1 MLPSNH
7 FSQDAIDWANTDIP
21 DDMMYRMLQADERFY
36 EYVRNGELRFKEDR
50 SKNMFIAERMHS
62 GIRSLFDVQKDKVP
76 YATIN
81 ESDYLE
87 SMRSMWRYIVKN
99 PREVAAFNPH
109 FLYSEEVEALKAAI
123 WNSPDRSM
131 RQNELQSFA
140 IMAVNQSEDEDLN
153 DFNLIDELL
162 SYKKEYKQRVRTRK
176 QKSTRRFSKALDVCS
191 KALALWGGA
200 FYCFRMEFGLHID
213 CDDRFDPHQAVQDR
227 NEFLKHARDSG
238 IFPEQSKYIWFLSD
252 HQQKGFT
259 HHFYIL
265 CDPNYV
271 HNPDDMID
279 RIGRFWSET
288 ITNGD
293 GTYFSC
299 EDFVDEKSHLKLG
312 IDVVSATNNY
322 QSQDF
327 IFGLRYMCSR
337 EMYWSFYTDIR
348 IETFGSG
355 TFRNK
360 KKVSSNSVLHLMRS
374 PNAVSPPNFEQ
385 NMQSHSYGRQST
397 LAKIVSGI
405 HDNKLPTRHSI
416 KIYLGRETHARQS
429 VSWIPSEL
437 NNGFLLVTGQS
448 GSGKTNSVK
457 QICVDLVQSR
467 IPVWVLEPHNEFGGM
482 GLTSILLSDGLEST
496 QGVNP
501 LMQYFADHARR
512 GMHDHARSVVDI
524 VRRSAKNVGR
534 REEEILHQAVEEVY
548 QRMGFSMETLSREC
562 QPPTVASMIDLL
574 QEWLHQDEKKGS
586 KKIIEGCISV
596 LRLLFGHPVFN
607 RTEHFDIEKNL
618 KVNVHFDLSVLSESD
633 RYIVVET
640 LLRQVFNYF
649 SQLGPIPKS
658 PVDDAERFRLFIV
671 IDEAKVLTMTGGDPE
686 SSSRMLNILIAEGRK
701 FGIGLVL
708 ASQKIDHFSKE
719 VRANAAARLV
729 HKTQDIKEAKYQ
741 AELLQ
746 IPPSA
751 LMSLE
756 GEGDCFFW
764 DGARPYRVKV
774 PQYSDSP
781 RRRLP

>member
-1 MLPSNH
+1 MFPSTHLNRE
-7 FSQDAIDWANTDIP
+7 AIGYMPIDWANTEIP

-36 EYVRNGELRFKEDR
+36 EYIRNGELRFEEDR
-50 SKNMFIAERMHS
+50 SQNMFLAERIHS
-62 GIRSLFDVQKDKVP
+62 GIRSLFDVQKDKAP

-87 SMRSMWRYIVKN
+87 STRSMWRYIVNN
-99 PREVAAFNPH
+99 PRIVAAFNPH
-109 FLYSEEVEALKAAI
+109 FLYSEEVEVLKAAI
-123 WNSPDRSM
+123 WKSPDRSM
-131 RQNELQSFA
+131 RQNELQASA
-140 IMAVNQSEDEDLN
+140 IRAVNQSEDVDFN
-153 DFNLIDELL
+153 DFNLIDEIL
-162 SYKKEYKQRVRTRK
+162 SYTKEYKQRVRTRK
-176 QKSTRRFSKALDVCS
+176 QKSTRMFSKALDVCS
-191 KALALWGGA
+191 KSFALKSVI
-200 FYCFRMEFGLHID
+200 YCFRMEFGLNID
-213 CDDRFDPHQAVQDR
+213 SDDRFNQHQAIRDR
-227 NEFLKHARDSG
+227 NEFLKHARDCSV
-238 IFPEQSKYIWFLSD
+238 FPEHTKYIWFLSY

-279 RIGRFWSET
+279 RIGRYWSET
-288 ITNGD
+288 ITNGE

-312 IDVVSATNNY
+312 IGVVSATNNH

-337 EMYWSFYTDIR
+337 EMYWSFYTDFH
-348 IETFGSG
+348 IETLGSG

-360 KKVSSNSVLHLMRS
+360 KKVSSYPALHSIHGSNMASQHMHSNFHSRPSSVLAEM
-374 PNAVSPPNFEQ
+374 VS
-385 NMQSHSYGRQST
+385 NMS
-397 LAKIVSGI
+397 
-405 HDNKLPTRHSI
+405 TRHSI
-416 KIYLGRETHARQS
+416 KVHLGRETHTRQNLN
-429 VSWIPSEL
+429 WIPGAL

-467 IPVWVLEPHNEFGGM
+467 IPIWVLEPHNEFGGM

-501 LMQYFADHARR
+501 LMQYFADHTRR

-548 QRMGFSMETLSREC
+548 ERMGFSMETLSGER

-586 KKIIEGCISV
+586 RKIIEGCISV

-658 PVDDAERFRLFIV
+658 PVDDTERFRLFIV

-686 SSSRMLNILIAEGRK
+686 SSSRMLNVLIAEGRK

-729 HKTQDIKEAKYQ
+729 HKTQDIKEAKQQ

-746 IPPSA
+746 LPPAA
-751 LMSLE
+751 LMNLE

-764 DGARPYRVKV
+764 DGARPYRVKI
-774 PQYSDSP
+774 PPYSDSP
-781 RRRLP
+781 RRRLI

>member
-7 FSQDAIDWANTDIP
+7 FSQDAIDWANTEIP
-21 DDMMYRMLQADERFY
+21 DYIAYDNLQAEECHY
-36 EYVRNGELRFKEDR
+36 EDIVNGDIKRCENRSQSMFLAECIHTSVSRLIDVYSTCSPYLNTNNSELSEC
-50 SKNMFIAERMHS
+50 
-62 GIRSLFDVQKDKVP
+62 LFPIWGFVH
-76 YATIN
+76 N
-81 ESDYLE
+81 
-87 SMRSMWRYIVKN
+87 N
-99 PREVAAFNPH
+99 PRAVKTFNAGHIHSEMVELFLATSFEENGLQNKPNIPRLEVFNNPED
-109 FLYSEEVEALKAAI
+109 SDALGIDQINRILRQIKKCKRRVQVRKQKCLRMFKKA
-123 WNSPDRSM
+123 
-131 RQNELQSFA
+131 
-140 IMAVNQSEDEDLN
+140 LN
-153 DFNLIDELL
+153 LSSELL
-162 SYKKEYKQRVRTRK
+162 S
-176 QKSTRRFSKALDVCS
+176 S
-191 KALALWGGA
+191 WGA
-200 FYCFRMEFGLHID
+200 FYCFRMELGLHLD
-213 CDDRFDPHQAVQDR
+213 RNERFDLQQAVQDR
-227 NEFLKHARDSG
+227 NEFLKRARDSG
-238 IFPEQSKYIWFLSD
+238 IFPEHSRYIWFLSD

-265 CDPNYV
+265 CDTNYV
-271 HNPDDMID
+271 HNPDEMVD
-279 RIGRFWSET
+279 RIGRFWTED
-288 ITNGD
+288 ITNGA
-293 GTYFSC
+293 GIYFSC
-299 EDFVDEKSHLKLG
+299 EEFVDEKFHLKLG
-312 IDVVSATNNY
+312 MGVVTAENN
-322 QSQDF
+322 SVAQDF
-327 IFGLRYMCSR
+327 IFGLRYMCTR
-337 EMYWSFYTDIR
+337 EMYRCFYTDSI

-360 KKVSSNSVLHLMRS
+360 KKVSSYPALHSIHGSNMASQHMHSNFHSRPSSVLAEM
-374 PNAVSPPNFEQ
+374 VS
-385 NMQSHSYGRQST
+385 NMS
-397 LAKIVSGI
+397 
-405 HDNKLPTRHSI
+405 TRHSI
-416 KIYLGRETHARQS
+416 KVHLGRETHTRQNLN
-429 VSWIPSEL
+429 WIPGAL

-467 IPVWVLEPHNEFGGM
+467 IPIWVLEPHNEFGGM

-501 LMQYFADHARR
+501 LMQYFADHTRR

-548 QRMGFSMETLSREC
+548 ERMGFSKENLSGER

-586 KKIIEGCISV
+586 RKIIEGCISV

-658 PVDDAERFRLFIV
+658 PDDDTDRFRLFII

-686 SSSRMLNILIAEGRK
+686 SSSRMLNVLIAEGRK

-729 HKTQDIKEAKYQ
+729 HKTQDIKEAKQQ

-746 IPPSA
+746 LPPAA

-764 DGARPYRVKV
+764 DGARPYRVKI
-774 PQYSDSP
+774 PPYSDSP
-781 RRRLP
+781 RRRLI